1 MPGGW
6 LSRSRLRSAVRRAT
20 GRFRRGLE
28 QIGLDTIF
36 GFVFS
41 LAIATLVATGVNLA
55 LLLSAGL
62 AKNLWTLYAIN
73 SLAMN
78 TIAALVLAPVFV
90 FVEARG
96 NWTSLGVFATLG
108 LTAGCFASF
117 WLWLYQDLGWRLIG
131 SGYEPIFLADI
142 VSIIVL
148 SITFWRLKTWL

>member
-1 MPGGW
+1 M
-6 LSRSRLRSAVRRAT
+6 
-20 GRFRRGLE
+20 
-28 QIGLDTIF
+28 
-36 GFVFS
+36 FS